1 MVNSSVAE
9 SLFSWRQAHVWWLP
23 HLVRSPSS
31 LDVYDLEF
39 STLDRHSH
47 CKYLHK
53 CKQQPRENQS
63 GDANDESFS
72 FFSEEKIVD
81 GCIFS
86 SALSSFLHQK
96 SLKFIFLVHEEEEEE
111 QERMFVVS
119 FQCLYPLLGY
129 NYCVFQRD
137 WTIQAH
143 IQFRCFA
150 SGSWSRTICQ
160 CIFRAVRFD
169 GFASQKLGRKNRWD
183 ICCWCC
189 C

>member
-72 FFSEEKIVD
+72 FFSEEKDCWRVHFLL
-81 GCIFS
+81 CIIEFSAPEELEVHFFGSWGGGGTRKDVCRFFSALVSSSWIQLLCVPAGLNHSSTYSIPVLCVWILISHDLSVYFS
-86 SALSSFLHQK
+86 S
-96 SLKFIFLVHEEEEEE
+96 
-111 QERMFVVS
+111 
-119 FQCLYPLLGY
+119 C
-129 NYCVFQRD
+129 
-137 WTIQAH
+137 
-143 IQFRCFA
+143 
-150 SGSWSRTICQ
+150 
-160 CIFRAVRFD
+160 AVRRLRFTE
-169 GFASQKLGRKNRWD
+169 AWKKK
-183 ICCWCC
+183 
-189 C
+189 